1 VFRRE
6 EPAAKRNSGRV
17 GIASSTAGGER
28 LVPLN
33 SSGNWSRHTFARHRR
48 DSLARCQRSSWRSKV
63 LAAALRSFAGCED
76 FAVSAACDGCIART
90 FYNEKEQ
97 STGSNGTD
105 VEE

>member
-1 VFRRE
+1 
-6 EPAAKRNSGRV
+6 
-17 GIASSTAGGER
+17 
-28 LVPLN
+28 
-33 SSGNWSRHTFARHRR
+33 
-48 DSLARCQRSSWRSKV
+48 V